1 MGELDAGE
9 STADAE
15 DAELE
20 RELAAAIAAG
30 ALPEGAV
37 LAPKEQQQQVPLQ
50 DQPQP

>member
-9 STADAE
+9 SNADAE

-37 LAPKEQQQQVPLQ
+37 LAPKEQQQQVQLQ
-50 DQPQP
+50 D